1 MAFFFEFIIQWLQNL
16 KNFGTI
22 KIDNKDVIKWL
33 IKLSLNILFD
43 WKFDVFYY
51 NIFFNVKNLQV
62 HLKAILC
69 WKWKNSIIHLLL
81 PTCTCLTT

>member
-1 MAFFFEFIIQWLQNL
+1 MAFFCEFIMQWLQNL

-51 NIFFNVKNLQV
+51 NILFNVKNLQV